1 MTPDA
6 GQLRRSSHQA
16 LMIADG
22 IPHSSYI
29 EKSAD
34 CGDLKERVMLDIFSK
49 IRQEQIEDKQKRV
62 VASANTVA
70 AKKSRDKRTIN
81 ATGAKTSESNNE
93 QQCRSASEQYRQ

>member
-1 MTPDA
+1 
-6 GQLRRSSHQA
+6 
-16 LMIADG
+16 MIADG

-34 CGDLKERVMLDIFSK
+34 CIDLKERVMLDIFSK

-70 AKKSRDKRTIN
+70 AKKSRDNRVIK
-81 ATGAKTSESNNE
+81 AAAKTDISETNE
-93 QQCRSASEQYRQ
+93 A

>member
-1 MTPDA
+1 
-6 GQLRRSSHQA
+6 
-16 LMIADG
+16 MIADG

-34 CGDLKERVMLDIFSK
+34 CIDLKERVMLDIFSK

-70 AKKSRDKRTIN
+70 AKKSRDKRVIK
-81 ATGAKTSESNNE
+81 AAAKTDISEKNE
-93 QQCRSASEQYRQ
+93 A